1 MWPQSLSEQT
11 SLVGSRSLGGCRA
24 YVEEIGNRLNSAMDV
39 IVYTM
44 FEMRFVS
51 FDLLRTNV
59 INKQVH

>member
-11 SLVGSRSLGGCRA
+11 SLVESRSLGGCRA
-24 YVEEIGNRLNSAMDV
+24 YAEEIGNRLNSAMDI

-59 INKQVH
+59 INKQAH